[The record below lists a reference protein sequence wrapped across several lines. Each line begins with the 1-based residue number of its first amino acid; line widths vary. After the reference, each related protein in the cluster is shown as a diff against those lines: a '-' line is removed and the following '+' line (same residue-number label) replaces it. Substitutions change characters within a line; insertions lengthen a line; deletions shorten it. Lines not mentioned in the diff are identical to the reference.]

1 MAHISQDPG
10 LIEAFIKG
18 EDIHTRT
25 ASEVFGV
32 LPEEVTPLLRDRAKA
47 VNFGIVYGISDYG
60 LAQGLGISNQ
70 EAQEYIDAY
79 FERYPGVR
87 DYVRETIRS
96 TKLSGYVTTLLN
108 RRRYIPDIN
117 SRNYHLRSFAER
129 TAMNTPIQ
137 GSAADIIKVAMVK
150 VYNHLKQN
158 NLKAK
163 ILLQVHD
170 EIILDVPE
178 DELSIVK
185 QILKQDMENAI
196 LLKVPLVVDFMQG
209 YTWEEL

>member
-1 MAHISQDPG
+1 M
-10 LIEAFIKG
+10 
-18 EDIHTRT
+18 
-25 ASEVFGV
+25 
-32 LPEEVTPLLRDRAKA
+32 
-47 VNFGIVYGISDYG
+47 NFGIVYGISDYG

-70 EAQEYIDAY
+70 EAQEYINAY

-87 DYVRETIRS
+87 DYIRETIQS
-96 TKLSGYVTTLLN
+96 AKNMGYVTTLLN

-129 TAMNTPIQ
+129 AAMNTPIQ
-137 GSAADIIKVAMVK
+137 GSAADIIKVAMVN

-158 NLKAK
+158 NFKTKL
-163 ILLQVHD
+163 LLQVHD
-170 EIILDVPE
+170 EIILNVPKT
-178 DELSIVK
+178 ELLPVK

-196 LLKVPLVVDFMQG
+196 SLKVPLVADFTQG